1 MLSRVVA
8 FSLCLWCAGGRLCQR
23 LHRCRLQPSIKLGF
37 VLLATILPVTTPLIL
52 TTVLAVG
59 AQELAKDNAVVQR
72 FRAIPEMAN
81 MDILCSDKTGIL
93 TLGKMKCQ

>member
-1 MLSRVVA
+1 MAIFVSAYTAVDFGSSA
-8 FSLCLWCAGGRLCQR
+8 AE
-23 LHRCRLQPSIKLGF
+23 SIKLGF
-37 VLLATILPVTTPLIL
+37 VLLATILPVAMPLIL